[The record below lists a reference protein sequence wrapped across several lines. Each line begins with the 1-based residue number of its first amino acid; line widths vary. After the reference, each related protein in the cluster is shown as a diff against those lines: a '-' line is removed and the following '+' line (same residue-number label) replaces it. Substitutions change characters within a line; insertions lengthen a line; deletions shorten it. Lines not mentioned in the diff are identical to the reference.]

1 MPRRGFNQRFTT
13 ALRKAYGEANK
24 HGGRSTQKI
33 KVLHGWVQDELRLVL
48 GDDYELSGQSLASS
62 KEEQVSGTYYN
73 KKVDVLVSRDDQPL
87 AVVSVKFPISS
98 YGKNAINY
106 IEQQIGETANLRRSN
121 IVYGN
126 LFFLTD
132 PIPYTVKGETRY
144 ERFGESEIL
153 RYDRLRSDHEH
164 AHSPD
169 EMAIGIVALNA
180 GRNGV
185 IGIRNA
191 DQLNVSEE
199 CQNILNNQLSVEL
212 FFKKM
217 ALRIELRYLSP

>member
-1 MPRRGFNQRFTT
+1 M
-13 ALRKAYGEANK
+13 
-24 HGGRSTQKI
+24 
-33 KVLHGWVQDELRLVL
+33 
-48 GDDYELSGQSLASS
+48 
-62 KEEQVSGTYYN
+62 
-73 KKVDVLVSRDDQPL
+73 
-87 AVVSVKFPISS
+87 AVISVKFPISS

-106 IEQQIGETANLRRSN
+106 IEQQIGETSNLRRSN

-132 PIPYTVKGETRY
+132 PIPYTVKGKTLY

-180 GRNGV
+180 GRNRI

-191 DQLNVSEE
+191 NQLDVSQE
-199 CQNILNNQLSVEL
+199 CQNILNNQLNVEL
-212 FFKKM
+212 FFRKM
-217 ALRIELRYLSP
+217 ALRIQLRHLSP